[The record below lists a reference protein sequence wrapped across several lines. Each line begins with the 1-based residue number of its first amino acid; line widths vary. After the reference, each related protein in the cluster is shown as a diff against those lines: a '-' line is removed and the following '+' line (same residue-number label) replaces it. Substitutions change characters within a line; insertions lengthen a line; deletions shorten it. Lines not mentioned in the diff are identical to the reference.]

1 MLEFIA
7 LHVYTIAIVAGVLAI
22 IGGLFIIG
30 ATIPSSDE
38 DICITIGAC
47 IILVNMA
54 VLGILGI
61 NTKGSYPVSHAQWK
75 TIYTND
81 LNADV
86 KVAYKDFSDKHS
98 ISTNQKQKIK
108 DFQSALDE
116 NDSVIN
122 IKLTATKGENSITK
136 NVLLEKDNVIAN
148 DIDPNNARI
157 AKIEYRPIEGTAP
170 KVFGVKSRPSKSDE
184 DGEIRITFTS
194 NNDKQLEAL
203 FKTGKE

>member
-7 LHVYTIAIVAGVLAI
+7 LNVSTIATIAGVLTI
-22 IGGLFIIG
+22 IGGLFIFG
-30 ATIPSSDE
+30 ATKSFVYE
-38 DICITIGAC
+38 DTCIIIGAC
-47 IILVNMA
+47 LILVNMA

-61 NTKGSYPVSHAQWK
+61 NAKGSYPVSHAQWK

-108 DFQSALDE
+108 GFQSAFDE
-116 NDSVIN
+116 NDGVIN
-122 IKLTATKGENSITK
+122 IKLTAIKGENSITK

-194 NNDKQLEAL
+194 NNDKQLENL
-203 FKTGKE
+203 FKD

>member
-7 LHVYTIAIVAGVLAI
+7 LNVYIIATIAGVLAI
-22 IGGLFIIG
+22 VGGLFIIG
-30 ATIPSSDE
+30 AMKPSSNE
-38 DICITIGAC
+38 DTYIIIGAC
-47 IILVNMA
+47 MILVNMV

-75 TIYTND
+75 TIYKND
-81 LNADV
+81 LNANV

-98 ISTNQKQKIK
+98 ISTNQKQNVK

-136 NVLLEKDNVIAN
+136 SVLLEKDNVIAK
-148 DIDPNNARI
+148 DIDTNNARI

-170 KVFGVKSRPSKSDE
+170 KVFGIKSKPNKSDE
-184 DGEIRITFTS
+184 EGEIRITFKS
-194 NNDKQLEAL
+194 NNDKQLENL
-203 FKTGKE
+203 FKD

>member
-7 LHVYTIAIVAGVLAI
+7 LNVYTLVTIAGVLSI
-22 IGGLFIIG
+22 IGILLISWSITPFNDGDTYINIGL
-30 ATIPSSDE
+30 
-38 DICITIGAC
+38 CMV
-47 IILVNMA
+47 LVNMI
-54 VLGILGI
+54 VLVILGM
-61 NTKGSYPVSHAQWK
+61 NTNGSYPVSHTQWK

-81 LNADV
+81 LNAEV
-86 KVAYKDFSDKHS
+86 KVAYKDFSNKHS
-98 ISTNQKQKIK
+98 ISTNQKQNVK
-108 DFQSALDE
+108 DFQSSFNE

-122 IKLTATKGENSITK
+122 IKLTAIKGENSITK

-184 DGEIRITFTS
+184 EGEIRITFKS
-194 NNDKQLEAL
+194 NNDKQLENL
-203 FKTGKE
+203 FKD